1 MSAEGGSGGEQMF
14 REAAQNVI
22 YSFYDGANVAHFAYG
37 PTAGGKTYT
46 MQGPLRCRG
55 AVPRTLDRLFRPLL
69 SQVCKGAPVRP
80 ICFKDLVLLSALQAS
95 SLTQKRK
102 SMDKKGPGSAAD
114 FSTFHLP
121 ASDSGCICGDEAQ
134 LILTPPVF
142 YFRFKPLEVLP
153 TFVRLPCL
161 VDDRLLGAFL
171 VLTRLPPCL
180 EEAPL

>member
-1 MSAEGGSGGEQMF
+1 MDMVFPGGSGGEQMF

-55 AVPRTLDRLFRPLL
+55 AVPRALDRLFRRLL

-102 SMDKKGPGSAAD
+102 SLDKKGPGSAAD

-121 ASDSGCICGDEAQ
+121 ASDSG
-134 LILTPPVF
+134 LYLWRRST
-142 YFRFKPLEVLP
+142 
-153 TFVRLPCL
+153 
-161 VDDRLLGAFL
+161 VDDRLLGAFP
-171 VLTRLPPCL
+171 VLTRLPTCL
-180 EEAPL
+180 EEAPP